1 MLLKLQIIFTILCAL
16 CLAAFVPIGSFLGWP
31 AAILCGLGAALFF
44 VLMLLCK
51 QSISKS
57 EAEKTDETVEEKQ
70 DEEQ

>member
-16 CLAAFVPIGSFLGWP
+16 CLAAFVPIGSLLGWP